1 MEESAKLANHLGR
14 YRLVISLG
22 QGGMGT
28 IWLAVAG
35 GLGEFRKLLVIK
47 ELRWDLTQ
55 NQRFVEM
62 FLDEVKLAAR
72 LNHPNVVQ
80 TLEAGQEGQRYFL
93 SMEFLEGQPLS
104 EVMQCAALDASI
116 TLAVRLRVLC
126 GALAGLHYAHE
137 LCDYDGTPLRI
148 VHRDISPHN
157 IFVTYDG
164 QPKVVDFGIAKAADV
179 ETFTQPGM
187 FKGKLGYASP
197 EQVVGGPVDR
207 RADIFAMGVV
217 LWELVTLQRF
227 AKGKAS
233 QAAFDARLAGLEP
246 RLSQLDFDVEP
257 LLAEICDRAMHI
269 DPAKRFATAEEFR
282 VAIEQYLFVSGER
295 VDSSA
300 IASIMQRAFAD
311 ERAAMNRMID
321 LQLKDADSSESL
333 VRQLR
338 PPPSTLTSEDPTTV
352 ADLSELVE
360 SSRADLPTRSERE
373 TNPGWNRSLRGGS
386 SSSTVWWIVAALVA
400 AGAVAAY
407 VVPRMQR
414 PDAPAASVPTLSPAT
429 SAPVVQPPVAAAPAI
444 AAPTPAEQAVLPA
457 APSPVA
463 AVAAEPEPSQPSE
476 SERAARRARRAAAE
490 ESDSKSMGGGFL
502 FGFMD
507 DDKEEEPSDDVP
519 DEAVPSDKPAAS
531 LRIVPSDDSEL
542 SKQAVEDKALQP
554 APVDVGEDLRRLR
567 KDERRRL
574 DLEDPYQ

>member
-80 TLEAGQEGQRYFL
+80 TLEADQEGNRYFL
-93 SMEFLEGQPLS
+93 AMEFLEGQPLS

-116 TLAVRLRVLC
+116 TLAVRLRILC

-137 LCDYDGTPLRI
+137 LCDYDGTPLQI

-295 VDSSA
+295 ADSAA

-321 LQLKDADSSESL
+321 LQLKDADYSESL

-338 PPPSTLTSEDPTTV
+338 PVPASEDPTTV

-386 SSSTVWWIVAALVA
+386 NNAVWWIVAALVT
-400 AGAVAAY
+400 AGAAAAY
-407 VVPRMQR
+407 LVPRMQP
-414 PDAPAASVPTLSPAT
+414 PDVPAASAPSPSPSRAT
-429 SAPVVQPPVAAAPAI
+429 SAPVVQPAPVAAAPAI
-444 AAPTPAEQAVLPA
+444 AAPAEPPPSA
-457 APSPVA
+457 APAPVA
-463 AVAAEPEPSQPSE
+463 AAAAEPETSQSTE

-490 ESDSKSMGGGFL
+490 DAESEESMGGGFL
-502 FGFMD
+502 FGFLD
-507 DDKEEEPSDDVP
+507 NEDGDEAPSEDEP
-519 DEAVPSDKPAAS
+519 DEPVPNDKPAAS
-531 LRIVPSDDSEL
+531 LRIVPSSESEL
-542 SKQAVEDKALQP
+542 SKHAEEDKALQP
-554 APVDVGEDLRRLR
+554 APVGLGEDLRRLR
-567 KDERRRL
+567 KEERRRL
-574 DLEDPYQ
+574 DLEDPFQ